1 MLMRIFTTAC
11 LGFLLSISRPQVASA
26 VGTPAGTSIH
36 SSVTLTYSIGG
47 RAPSA
52 ITSPPVTF
60 IVDQVV
66 DLTMTWQDGAPVSV
80 TSPGANGVLTFVIT
94 NIGNGPEFIALARNN
109 AVTGDNYDPQNGTAG
124 AIFLEN
130 GQQPGFQATGSFA
143 DSAYTGAGSN
153 PLLPAN
159 ASLTVYVLSNT
170 PASLAN
176 GTAGMVALT
185 ATSTMAGAAGSSP
198 GTTLTGKGV
207 GGIDA
212 VVGNTRAQAAQ
223 TGTYRVGGVQVSVAK
238 TVVGS
243 LDPRGGSSFV
253 SGSVVTYQI
262 IVRAAGQG
270 IAQGLS
276 VNDPIPADMTYV
288 ANSISVDGAARS
300 DLGDADNVSFQNGA
314 VLAQFGDASAPTSH
328 IIQFRVTIN

>member
-1 MLMRIFTTAC
+1 MLRHPFPTAC
-11 LGFLLSISRPQVASA
+11 LGLLLSVSLSQTAFA
-26 VGTPAGTSIH
+26 VGTPAGTSVH
-36 SSVTLTYSIGG
+36 SSATLTYSIGG
-47 RAPSA
+47 NAPSA
-52 ITSPPVTF
+52 ITSATVSF

-66 DLTMTWQDGAPVSV
+66 DLTMTWQDGAPVAV
-80 TSPGANGVLTFVIT
+80 TSPGANSILTFVIT
-94 NIGNGPEFIALARNN
+94 NIGNGPEFIAVARNN
-109 AVTGDNYDPQNGTAG
+109 AVTGDNYDPQNGSAG

-130 GQQPGFQATGSFA
+130 GLQPGFQGTGSFA
-143 DSAYTGAGSN
+143 DTAYIGGGSS

-170 PASLAN
+170 PAALVN
-176 GTAGMVALT
+176 GSAGMVALT

-212 VVGNTRAQAAQ
+212 VVGNTRAQASL

-243 LDPRGGSSFV
+243 LDPQGGNSVV

-262 IVRAAGQG
+262 IVSAAGQG
-270 IAQGLS
+270 TAQGLT
-276 VNDPIPADMTYV
+276 VNDPIPANMTYV
-288 ANSISVDGAARS
+288 ANSISVDGATHS
-300 DLGDADNVSFQNGA
+300 DLADTDNTTFQNGA
-314 VLAQFGDASAPTSH
+314 VRAQFGDTNAPTSH
-328 IIQFRVTIN
+328 TIQFRVTIN